1 VKIRIV
7 ARYRFAHFLAG
18 LLSAVGTMLIVLG
31 CALAVLLSFAGYRW
45 APDSFGGQQWLERSV
60 GPAVVVLGGLLL
72 GGPLIVI
79 GQFLRVLLGQRQLL
93 SRIDQ
98 RLRRREQ
105 SPQSAPEREERPST
119 GRFGRPSF

>member
-1 VKIRIV
+1 VKIRVV

-18 LLSAVGTMLIVLG
+18 LLTAVGTMLAVLG
-31 CALAVLLSFAGYRW
+31 CALAVLLSFTGYRW
-45 APDSFGGQQWLERSV
+45 APDSFGGQQWLERTV

-72 GGPLIVI
+72 GGPLIVT
-79 GQFLRVLLGQRQLL
+79 GQFLRVLLGERQLL

-98 RLRRREQ
+98 RMRRWE
-105 SPQSAPEREERPST
+105 QSAPDREERPST

>member
-18 LLSAVGTMLIVLG
+18 LLSAVGTMLLVLG

-45 APDSFGGQQWLERSV
+45 APDSFGGQPWLERSV

-93 SRIDQ
+93 SKIDQ

-105 SPQSAPEREERPST
+105 KAPEPEEPPST

>member
-1 VKIRIV
+1 VKIRLV

-60 GPAVVVLGGLLL
+60 GPAVLVLGGLLL

-93 SRIDQ
+93 LRIDQ
-98 RLRRREQ
+98 RLRRRE
-105 SPQSAPEREERPST
+105 PSAPEREERPST

>member
-18 LLSAVGTMLIVLG
+18 LLSAVGTMLLVLG
-31 CALAVLLSFAGYRW
+31 CAVAVLLSFAGYRW

-98 RLRRREQ
+98 RMRRREQ
-105 SPQSAPEREERPST
+105 SAPEPEERPSI
-119 GRFGRPSF
+119 GRFGRPPF

>member
-1 VKIRIV
+1 MKIRV
-7 ARYRFAHFLAG
+7 VTRYRFAHFLAG
-18 LLSAVGTMLIVLG
+18 LLTAVGTMLAVLG
-31 CALAVLLSFAGYRW
+31 CALAVLLTFAGYRW
-45 APDSFGGQQWLERSV
+45 TPDSFGGQQWLERTV

-98 RLRRREQ
+98 RMRRWEQ
-105 SPQSAPEREERPST
+105 KAPEREERPT
-119 GRFGRPSF
+119 IGRFGRPPF